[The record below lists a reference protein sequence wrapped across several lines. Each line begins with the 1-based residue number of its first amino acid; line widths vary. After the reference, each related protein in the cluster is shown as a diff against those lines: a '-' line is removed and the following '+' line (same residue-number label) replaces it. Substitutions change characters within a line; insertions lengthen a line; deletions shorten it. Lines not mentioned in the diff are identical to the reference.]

1 MVSINGQEL
10 ATPECEALI
19 TAAVEKWHIQTKKRR
34 KIPRNI
40 PISQSTTALPAMV
53 VPEVDVTDGG
63 IQTETPKVVSASD
76 VEVARATAALNL
88 TTDHNEQV
96 LGENWLWK

>member
-1 MVSINGQEL
+1 MV
-10 ATPECEALI
+10 
-19 TAAVEKWHIQTKKRR
+19 
-34 KIPRNI
+34 
-40 PISQSTTALPAMV
+40 M
-53 VPEVDVTDGG
+53 PEVDVTDGG

-76 VEVARATAALNL
+76 VEVARATAAFNL

>member
-1 MVSINGQEL
+1 MV
-10 ATPECEALI
+10 
-19 TAAVEKWHIQTKKRR
+19 
-34 KIPRNI
+34 
-40 PISQSTTALPAMV
+40 M
-53 VPEVDVTDGG
+53 PEVDVTDGG

-76 VEVARATAALNL
+76 VEVARTTAALNL

>member
-1 MVSINGQEL
+1 MAYTN
-10 ATPECEALI
+10 
-19 TAAVEKWHIQTKKRR
+19 KKRR

-40 PISQSTTALPAMV
+40 PISQSTTALPTIV

-76 VEVARATAALNL
+76 VEVARATAAFNL